1 MTSHTPSTA
10 GPAPGT
16 ASTDR
21 FVAYPDGCA
30 HEVVRTA
37 GGQLLVHPADGGSP
51 SLWQLDV
58 PPQQPMAL
66 TQLEGERAGPEA
78 ERHTLAAMQAAFE
91 QQPGRRSLVLHG
103 TESLAELRHCGVL
116 LPDAD
121 GPEGA
126 LRAWRDTLWQQPRLW
141 LPEVHAPMA
150 LRHALTDGK
159 RHPVRPP
166 KPLGLLYQRYVP
178 WVGKT
183 FSFRSFDRERD
194 LPMFHRWMNDPDVAH
209 VWEEA
214 GDLEQHR
221 AYIDAIGRDPHMHSM
236 VASFDGEP
244 FAYFEIYWAK
254 ESRIAP
260 FYDVHDYD
268 RGWHVLVGEPAFRG
282 RAFATAWL
290 TSISHYIFLC
300 DARTGRAMGEPRID
314 HLQQIRNLDK
324 SGYAKVK
331 EFDLPHKRALL
342 VSMLRERYFTDAL
355 WLPHDDAA
363 PVSGRPLAQA
373 L

>member
-1 MTSHTPSTA
+1 MSRPLL
-10 GPAPGT
+10 P
-16 ASTDR
+16 R
-21 FVAYPDGCA
+21 FVAYPDGRA
-30 HEVVRTA
+30 HEVTSLDTDADLLQVRS
-37 GGQLLVHPADGGSP
+37 ADGEAP
-51 SLWQLDV
+51 SLWRLQV
-58 PPQQPMAL
+58 PGQRPMAL
-66 TQLEGERAGPEA
+66 AQIEGERTGAQA
-78 ERHTLAAMQAAFE
+78 ERQALAALQAAFDR
-91 QQPGRRSLVLHG
+91 QPGRRSLVLDEAERFPG
-103 TESLAELRHCGVL
+103 LAHCGVL

-121 GPEGA
+121 SDAEAPGR

-141 LPEVHAPMA
+141 LPEVPPPMA
-150 LRHALTDGK
+150 LRLALTDGK

-166 KPLGLLYQRYVP
+166 KPQGLLYQRYVP

-194 LPMFHRWMNDPDVAH
+194 LPLFHRWMNDPDVAH

-214 GDLEQHR
+214 GDLQKHR
-221 AYIDAIGRDPHMHSM
+221 DYIAGIERDPHMHSM
-236 VASFDGEP
+236 IASFDGEP

-290 TSISHYIFLC
+290 TSISHYIFLS

-342 VSMLRERYFTDAL
+342 VAMLRERYFTDAL
-355 WLPHDDAA
+355 WLPRDDAA
-363 PVSGRPLAQA
+363 PVSGQPLARA